1 MPLCPGWMVYKILTI
16 ISAFLYF
23 SMTLAQILPTKE
35 PANSTTALLSPT
47 SSYMQS
53 RHSLKH
59 MVTLAVLLQCL
70 SHLKRL
76 KPSITPLET
85 YKSSYTSQRGQRCH
99 SPETYPKFP
108 YPSAYFPC
116 CVHWSRGTAAA
127 LPFWRSP
134 PRFPWDTSEVFPCY
148 FLKCQCSLALL
159 SYSEVHPL
167 PPFDWWKTRDSMLKK
182 PVLKS

>member
-76 KPSITPLET
+76 KPSISRHTSHPIHLNKGSDVIALKHTQNFHILLLISHAVCIGLEALQLH
-85 YKSSYTSQRGQRCH
+85 YLFG
-99 SPETYPKFP
+99 
-108 YPSAYFPC
+108 
-116 CVHWSRGTAAA
+116 GA
-127 LPFWRSP
+127 LPDSLGTHL
-134 PRFPWDTSEVFPCY
+134 RF
-148 FLKCQCSLALL
+148 SLAT
-159 SYSEVHPL
+159 S
-167 PPFDWWKTRDSMLKK
+167 
-182 PVLKS
+182 